1 MHGRRSREGGWVG
14 MVVLLLALLI
24 VAWLAKDALKSYGL
38 TGQATTTVTTKAGTP
53 GERARAPAAVDAS
66 GATAESAAP
75 VQTAPLDRARGVGD
89 MLKQQ
94 EGQRGG
100 GN

>member
-1 MHGRRSREGGWVG
+1 
-14 MVVLLLALLI
+14 MVVLLLALLV
-24 VAWLAKDALKSYGL
+24 VAWLAKDTLMSYGL
-38 TGQATTTVTTKAGTP
+38 MSSATTTVKTKAGTP

-66 GATAESAAP
+66 GATVESAAP
-75 VQTAPLDRARGVGD
+75 APTAPMDRARGVGD

-94 EGQRGG
+94 EGRRGA

>member
-1 MHGRRSREGGWVG
+1 MSGRRSGQGGWIG
-14 MVVLLLALLI
+14 MVVLLLALVV

-38 TGQATTTVTTKAGTP
+38 LSPGTTTVTTKAGTP

-66 GATAESAAP
+66 GATVESAAP
-75 VQTAPLDRARGVGD
+75 VPTAPMDRARGVGD

-94 EGQRGG
+94 EGRRGG